1 MRKLIVIMKLWKSRT
16 LEFVFKGNMVD
27 PIQLVMI
34 VVLQRGDLLP
44 LSHMILV
51 DSVSFVRFLATVFIT
66 QLLANAARQVWSQVH
81 CLCGLP
87 GRAEDWDLGFQWYS
101 LLLRIA
107 WSALCLLHMPGK
119 KPWAVMKN
127 QQMLQMPSLIAL
139 RRWFK
144 QRLHV
149 FQHIAAGCMN
159 TELCVTWDLNESM
172 LV

>member
-81 CLCGLP
+81 CLCG
-87 GRAEDWDLGFQWYS
+87 
-101 LLLRIA
+101 
-107 WSALCLLHMPGK
+107 K